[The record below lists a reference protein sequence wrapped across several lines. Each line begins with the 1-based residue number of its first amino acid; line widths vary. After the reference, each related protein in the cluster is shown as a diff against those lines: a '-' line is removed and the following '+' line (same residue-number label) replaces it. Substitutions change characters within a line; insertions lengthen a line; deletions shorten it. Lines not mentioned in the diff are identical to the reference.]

1 MNQPPPVPR
10 AAPIHSPLYVAK
22 DLFETRYQGADC
34 VFVAG
39 SVGRGEAS
47 AYSDLDLIVIYPEVS
62 HAYREAFVHKG
73 WPVEASVHDLE
84 TLRYFLYKVERPEA
98 SASLAEMVKEGF
110 EVPQATSRSNQA
122 KVMAA
127 EVLAEGPSAL
137 SEHERDEWRYR
148 LSALIDDI
156 REPRSRHELMAAAAL
171 AYGEL
176 ARFHLRVNMKWVSQ
190 GKSLPRR
197 LRQADGVL
205 ARRFEEAFDALL
217 AKGESQ
223 AVISL
228 AADVL
233 QPHGGFLF
241 EGHRNDAP
249 ANWRSY

>member
-22 DLFETRYQGADC
+22 DLLETRYQGADC

-47 AYSDLDLIVIYPEVS
+47 AYSDLDLIVLYPDVS
-62 HAYREAFVHKG
+62 HAYRESFTHKG

-110 EVPQATSRSNQA
+110 EVPQGTSRSAQA
-122 KVMAA
+122 KIMAS
-127 EVLAEGPSAL
+127 EVLADGPPTL
-137 SEHERDEWRYR
+137 SEEECDEWRYR

-176 ARFHLRVNMKWVSQ
+176 ARFHLRMNLKWVSH

-197 LRQADGVL
+197 LRLADGAE
-205 ARRFEEAFDALL
+205 ARRFEEAFDAVFARGEARGVVALAEDLL
-217 AKGESQ
+217 K
-223 AVISL
+223 
-228 AADVL
+228 
-233 QPHGGFLF
+233 PHGGFLF
-241 EGHRNDAP
+241 EGHRREAP
-249 ANWRSY
+249 AGWRSY